1 MKTTLTLVPGAV
13 SLAQW
18 RRVWQGDV
26 AIALDASAWGPVR
39 ASADAVGRIVAAG
52 KPAYGINT
60 GFGKLAS
67 SHIPEEQLELLQA
80 NLIRSHSV
88 GVGALMDDAVVR
100 LILAMKIA
108 SSRAAA
114 RACVRNCWKR

>member
-67 SHIPEEQLELLQA
+67 SHIPEDQLERLQA

-88 GVGALMDDAVVR
+88 GVGALMDDAWC
-100 LILAMKIA
+100 A
-108 SSRAAA
+108 
-114 RACVRNCWKR
+114 